1 MRSTARASG
10 RSTGLR
16 VSFDRIADRYD
27 ETRSLPRDTMDQVVD
42 ALEMVVDS
50 RKPILDVGVG
60 TGRFG
65 HPLQV
70 RGQEIVGIDIS
81 GPMLGKARAKGI
93 EGLVKSDVRQM
104 PFRDKAFGVSM
115 SVHLLH
121 LVPDW
126 RCALAEI
133 VRVTSERFVT
143 VASFREDSPA
153 ELMRLYYEER
163 CKELGHEVRH
173 PGLRERELKDLLKPD
188 LVSLVAV
195 HEELISP
202 KERIDGFAR
211 KTYSSQWPVPEDIHA
226 KAIEAVRAEFAEV
239 ESLLERESIFLI
251 AWKIGTIEGF
261 LAEGA

>member
-1 MRSTARASG
+1 M
-10 RSTGLR
+10 R

-27 ETRSLPRDTMDQVVD
+27 ETRSLPRDIMDQVVD

-65 HPLQV
+65 HPLQTM
-70 RGQEIVGIDIS
+70 GQEIVGIDIS
-81 GPMLGKARAKGI
+81 EKMLAKARAKGI
-93 EGLVKSDVRQM
+93 EGLVRGDVCRM
-104 PFRDKAFGVSM
+104 PFAEKAFGVSM

-121 LVPDW
+121 LISEW
-126 RCALAEI
+126 RCALEEI
-133 VRVTSERFVT
+133 ARVTSDRFVT

-153 ELMRLYYEER
+153 ETMRLYYEGR
-163 CKELGHEVRH
+163 CKDLGHEVRH

-202 KERIDGFAR
+202 KERMESISR
-211 KTYSSQWPVPEDIHA
+211 RTYSSQWPVPEQIHNA
-226 KAIEAVRAEFAEV
+226 AVQDLRREFAGV
-239 ESLLERESIFLI
+239 ESLLERESIFLL
-251 AWKIGTIEGF
+251 AWKISTLERF
-261 LAEGA
+261 LAENR